1 MGSTDQRR
9 QRDEDFRSQRIR
21 AEDNIDELLRP
32 IYKREMGVSGRC
44 CRFDGALWSVVALCV
59 CLCFRALG
67 SIVSGALASFS
78 SALLLSSGVVSIP
91 VRHFLCKRFRCI
103 DAVYHLYFPS
113 LLSLLFLAPF
123 RLALIAFGPRANS
136 TLPSDFFSVEI
147 KHRLFLY

>member
-59 CLCFRALG
+59 CLCFPALG
-67 SIVSGALASFS
+67 SIV
-78 SALLLSSGVVSIP
+78 SGVVSIP